1 MTSKTTGSIL
11 GLALAVLT
19 SSVAGAA
26 TIAGPALVSNV
37 ATFSVTGLEFQAL
50 GNATLTGFT
59 FQNQGLADTVD
70 LVSTTGT
77 ILQSVSIPAST
88 APDVV
93 SGLTWSLTS
102 GTSYWLLQTTLNNG
116 KFFFLNGG
124 ALPSDADIAIVFGG
138 TFSSSISGA
147 IAHALFTSNEDYADF
162 NNITTTSGSVSTTPL
177 PAALPL
183 FATGL
188 GALGLLGWRRKRKA
202 QAAA

>member
-1 MTSKTTGSIL
+1 MTSKITGSIL

-26 TIAGPALVSNV
+26 TIAGPALTNNDS
-37 ATFSVTGLEFQAL
+37 TYSVTGLEFHAL

-59 FQNQGLADTVD
+59 FQNQGLADMVD

-77 ILQSVSIPAST
+77 ILHSVSIPAGT

-116 KFFFLNGG
+116 KFFFLDGG

-138 TFSSSISGA
+138 TFSSSISTA
-147 IAHALFTSNEDYADF
+147 IAPSLFTSNEDYADF
-162 NNITTTSGSVSTTPL
+162 NNITTSGPVSATPL

-188 GALGLLGWRRKRKA
+188 GALGLLGWRRKRKTSA
-202 QAAA
+202 IAA